1 MFFGGRANYRSSM
14 SAPAS
19 SELFSTW
26 LTGWS
31 TCRGYEPSDDGSTTS
46 VVHTDRDNETEHF
59 LYEPSTELFLRV
71 AEETKADPTRSLSV
85 VTSRLQELI
94 DAVDPLGMRIL
105 DRKQSLMSADMLAQ
119 DVEDPRLPDEGY
131 TFQRQR
137 DGECQ
142 RVSVQ
147 FDGEPAA
154 HGSANVVGEYA
165 VFDRIVTVDEF
176 RRRGLATFVMR
187 ALIAGA
193 LEEDVTTGLLLTTAE
208 GRALYEFLGWE
219 HLIDVFVIRG

>member
-14 SAPAS
+14 GAQAS

-31 TCRGYEPSDDGSTTS
+31 TCRGYEPHDDGSTTS
-46 VVHTDRDNETEHF
+46 VVHTDRDKETEHF
-59 LYEPSTELFLRV
+59 LYEPSTELFLKI
-71 AEETKADPTRSLSV
+71 AEETKADPTRTLSV

-94 DAVDPLGMRIL
+94 GAADPLGMRIL
-105 DRKQSLMSADMLAQ
+105 DRKQSLMSADMQAQ
-119 DVEDPRLPDEGY
+119 DVEDPRLPDDGY
-131 TFQRQR
+131 SFERQR
-137 DGECQ
+137 EAGCQ
-142 RVSVQ
+142 YVSVS
-147 FDGEPAA
+147 FDGEHAA
-154 HGSANVVGEYA
+154 HGSAAVVGDYA
-165 VFDRIVTVDEF
+165 VFDRIVTEDKF

-193 LEEDVTTGLLLTTAE
+193 LEEDVRTGLLLTTAE

-219 HLIDVFVIRG
+219 HLTDVFVIRG